1 MTTAELEGKA
11 RPSRVSALL
20 RQPLLWLALA
30 LALVAG
36 LLSLPLSV
44 AIGPMY
50 WDTYLYIDAAQRIA
64 TGQIPSVDFIVPVG
78 PLGYYLFAW
87 GLDLFPHAQLTLMA
101 QWGLLAVTAPLMAV
115 VIGEVSRRNRTL
127 AFAILIPF
135 LIFAIFPSN
144 VRYYHAFPGV
154 DGFGIYNRHGVI
166 LLYVLTAGLAFLKAG
181 RKLVWFCALA
191 MLALF
196 LTKITAFL
204 AGGIIGLLAL
214 LAGRLKWTD
223 VLLAGAIFA
232 APLVLAE
239 FTTGFVSAY
248 IGSIAELVGLNEGG
262 ILARFLGA
270 GSSKLDVVLPLGI
283 ICVMLAWSVLSGGEK
298 HLKFFDRS
306 VWWLGVGIVAGTFYE
321 TQNTGSQEYIFVWP
335 ILLMI
340 WGRLSNV
347 PRKTQL
353 VFLTVAAFA
362 TIPSVTA
369 VAYKTLRS
377 IVVMPTYERLDAPIV
392 RNMQQVASRPEIV
405 DMAKI
410 WLDHFVDYPEAYAAL
425 AAKGHL
431 PSWQYFSELDF
442 QLFWVL
448 EVARGAEAL
457 LAFEAENQI
466 RLETLMVMDFTN
478 PFPWIL
484 DRQATKHIQIGA
496 DPQRTIP
503 PMSAETKAAIEA
515 TDGVLRAKCPS
526 MPARVDIEKI
536 YSAALVGRVVI
547 ALDPCWDLLLRP
559 DLAPAQ

>member
-20 RQPLLWLALA
+20 RHPLLWLVLA
-30 LALVAG
+30 VALVAG

-50 WDTYLYIDAAQRIA
+50 WDTYLYIDVAQRIS
-64 TGQIPSVDFIVPVG
+64 TGQIPSVDFIAPVG

-87 GLDLFPHAQLTLMA
+87 GLDLFPNAQLTLLA
-101 QWGLLAVTAPLMAV
+101 QWCLIAVTAPLMAV
-115 VIGEVSRRNRTL
+115 VVNEVSQRNRNL
-127 AFAILIPF
+127 AFALLIPF
-135 LIFAIFPSN
+135 LIFAICPAN
-144 VRYYHAFPGV
+144 VRFYHPFAGV

-166 LLYVLTAGLAFLKAG
+166 LLYVLTTGLVFLKAG
-181 RKLVWFCALA
+181 RTLAWFCALT

-204 AGGIIGLLAL
+204 AGGIICLLAV
-214 LAGRLKWTD
+214 LAGRLKWSD
-223 VLLAGAIFA
+223 VLLAGVLFVV
-232 APLVLAE
+232 PLFLIE

-262 ILARFLGA
+262 ILGRFLGA

-283 ICVMLAWSVLSGGEK
+283 ICVMLAWSFISGGEQ

-306 VWWLGVGIVAGTFYE
+306 VWWLAVGVVAGTFYE

-347 PRKTQL
+347 PRRTQ
-353 VFLTVAAFA
+353 VIFLTVAAFA
-362 TIPSVTA
+362 VIPSVTA
-369 VAYKTLRS
+369 VAYKTIRS
-377 IVVMPTYERLDAPIV
+377 VVVMPTYERLDAPIV
-392 RNMQQVASRPEIV
+392 RNMQMVASRPEIV

-410 WLDHFVDYPEAYAAL
+410 LLDHYVDYPEAYAAL

-448 EVARGAEAL
+448 SVAQGAEAI
-457 LAFEAENQI
+457 LAFEDANNI
-466 RLETLMVMDFTN
+466 RLETLMSLDFTS
-478 PFPWIL
+478 PLPWIL
-484 DRQATKHIQIGA
+484 DRQATKYITIVA
-496 DPQRTIP
+496 DPARTIP
-503 PMSAETKAAIEA
+503 VMSAQTRASIEA
-515 TDGVLRAKCPS
+515 TDGILRPKCPA
-526 MPARVDIEKI
+526 MPLRLDTEKI
-536 YSAALVGRVVI
+536 YAEALTDRVVI
-547 ALDPCWDLLLRP
+547 ALNPCLDLLLRS
-559 DLAPAQ
+559 DLAPAS